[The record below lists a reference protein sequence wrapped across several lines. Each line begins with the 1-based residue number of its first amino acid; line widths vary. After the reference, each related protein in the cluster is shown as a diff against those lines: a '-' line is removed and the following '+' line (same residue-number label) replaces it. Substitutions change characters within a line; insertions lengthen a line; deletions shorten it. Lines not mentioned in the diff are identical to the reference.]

1 MSFRGIKPFTEL
13 IQEEFESGSKD
24 ILLKIGFINQ
34 TYIAFIVK
42 QIELILDDEIVQ
54 RIRDK
59 MKTAGFSHK
68 IADSTRIAA
77 SPIAK
82 SPGLISWTI
91 ISDFQAINGFPV
103 AVMIE
108 KGRKAYVIVPKDEK
122 GVLSWVDKATG
133 IRLFSKKNKIPRFFP
148 RKFVFN
154 TIKERKA
161 IVQEKVNLAT
171 QRYVTDILTEAPA
184 L

>member
-1 MSFRGIKPFTEL
+1 LSFRGIRPFTEL
-13 IQEEFESGSKD
+13 IQEEFNEGSKD
-24 ILLKIGFINQ
+24 ILLKVGFINQ
-34 TYIAFIVK
+34 TYSAFIVK
-42 QIELILDDEIVQ
+42 AIEKILNDEIVS
-54 RIRDK
+54 RIQTQ
-59 MKTAGFSHK
+59 MISAGFSHK

-82 SPGLISWTI
+82 SPGVISWTI
-91 ISDFQAINGFPV
+91 ISDFKAINGFPV

-133 IRLFSKKNKIPRFFP
+133 ERLFSKKNKIPRFFP

-161 IVQEKVNLAT
+161 IVQEKVNIAT
-171 QRYVTDILTEAPA
+171 QRYVDDILTDTSLP
-184 L
+184 